1 MKQLLL
7 LISVAARIALL
18 FGFCLFMNPI
28 EAQKPRVIISSD
40 IGGTGTL
47 DYTITST
54 IKGFKPIKG
63 QITVE
68 NTWDVAPKATDLQV
82 GNQWWTDSY
91 APDDRWGKHAGAN
104 TQLKVREEIMQDWAQ
119 RWSWLK

>member
-40 IGGTGTL
+40 IGGT
-47 DYTITST
+47 D
-54 IKGFKPIKG
+54 P
-63 QITVE
+63 
-68 NTWDVAPKATDLQV
+68 DD
-82 GNQWWTDSY
+82 NQWWTDSY